1 MNKETDK
8 MKKRVVYGTPLT
20 PAHLIEELA
29 GSSFCVSYWNRKK
42 LGSQLDKIIDIV
54 GDDEILLVDNG
65 AFSAW
70 MSGQEMT
77 EEYWEG
83 FASWASDILARCPQA
98 VAVVPDVI
106 DGDAVQNDELMHDF
120 MCMDWLD
127 NVGPLP
133 TERLMVVWHMH
144 EPVSRLQYL
153 IESGFVYIAIGSSG
167 EYSKP
172 GTDAW
177 TARIE
182 EAFAAIDELVATG
195 AYARPWIHMMRA
207 QAQAHKFDFDSSD
220 STNVAVNHCRYKS
233 EGEGHVA
240 RFAERVSSKIVESCD
255 MIERPEIEAP
265 AFVAKEQERFDWLN
279 RLANIAPVSHA
290 A

>member
-1 MNKETDK
+1 
-8 MKKRVVYGTPLT
+8 MKKRIAYGTPVT

-42 LGSQLDKIIDIV
+42 LGAQLDKIIDIV
-54 GDDEILLVDNG
+54 GEDEILLVDNG

-77 EEYWEG
+77 SDYWEG
-83 FASWASDILARCPQA
+83 FASWASDILERCPQA

-106 DGDAVQNDELMHDF
+106 DGDAAQNDELIHDF

-144 EPVSRLQYL
+144 EPVARLQYL
-153 IESGFVYIAIGSSG
+153 IESGFFYIAIGSSG

-182 EAFAAIDELVATG
+182 EAFAAIDELVETG
-195 AYARPWIHMMRA
+195 AYARPWVHMMRA

-220 STNVAVNHCRYKS
+220 STNVAVNHCRYKA
-233 EGEGHVA
+233 EGTGHVA
-240 RFAERVSSKIVESCD
+240 RFADRVASKIVESCD
-255 MIERPEIEAP
+255 GIERQEVEAP
-265 AFVAKEQERFDWLN
+265 AASARAFERSNWSQ
-279 RLANIAPVSHA
+279 RLANIAPLSHA